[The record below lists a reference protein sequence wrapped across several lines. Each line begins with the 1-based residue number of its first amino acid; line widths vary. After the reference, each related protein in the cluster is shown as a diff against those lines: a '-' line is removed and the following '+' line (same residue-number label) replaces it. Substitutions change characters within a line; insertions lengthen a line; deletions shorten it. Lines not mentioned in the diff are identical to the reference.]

1 MSLTYPIWLFFSA
14 FFFYYAYAHWR
25 ESGVQIRPFRLRSR
39 GEEAGGLALDPALAE
54 ANREFVLEFNESLA
68 QANRARRVRHRA
80 VAIGYGLSGLVAL
93 ASMFM
98 LLAGSQAA

>member
-25 ESGVQIRPFRLRSR
+25 ESGVEVRPFTIRSR
-39 GEEAGGLALDPALAE
+39 GEDAAGPAPDPVLVE
-54 ANREFVLEFNESLA
+54 ANSEFVREFNANLA
-68 QANRARRVRHRA
+68 RANRASRGRHLAAA
-80 VAIGYGLSGLVAL
+80 VGYGLSGLVAL

-98 LLAGSQAA
+98 LLAGGQAS